1 MRKSLAFLCT
11 TLYAVR
17 GANNSDFFNMEGWS
31 PRNQWALGDINCT
44 HGLREFNEHTQ
55 KQVYTIGVHAPAGV
69 EKAMNEYNLTFETYL
84 TEVVGKRFDPPIEFQ
99 MKATEWPLLSW
110 IDLAEEV
117 DFMYS
122 DTGLYSCIGTEIGA
136 QPLATTIASLE
147 SRGRN
152 YELDVYGG
160 ESLRTKN
167 NFDCLV
173 SLSFVFQSS
182 KARYWRSQ
190 ATRISTLSRISR
202 ERRLLAR
209 HSQSSRQDKASFG

>member
-1 MRKSLAFLCT
+1 
-11 TLYAVR
+11 
-17 GANNSDFFNMEGWS
+17 MEGWS

-136 QPLATTIASLE
+136 QPLATTIASLD
-147 SRGRN
+147 SRGN
-152 YELDVYGG
+152 HYELDVYGG
-160 ESLRTKN
+160 EFTLINFLLSDTTLTFDHPFPSNCIISPRHDIGAGKQREYQHYRGSQGKEDCWPGILSLRGRTVA
-167 NFDCLV
+167 DVCHA
-173 SLSFVFQSS
+173 QS
-182 KARYWRSQ
+182 WP
-190 ATRISTLSRISR
+190 
-202 ERRLLAR
+202 
-209 HSQSSRQDKASFG
+209 